1 MNKEDLFISLAFYRL
16 KWYGSLEQILNCV
29 SLLAASSVRLATC
42 ILGSCTSLIPSKERL
57 SAKIPLEE

>member
-1 MNKEDLFISLAFYRL
+1 MNKEDLFVALVFYSL
-16 KWYGSLEQILNCV
+16 KWRGLFGQILNCV

-42 ILGSCTSLIPSKERL
+42 ILSSCTSLIPSKERL